1 MTAQER
7 EQAVKKSLS
16 IRLGAYYY
24 KHALQKSLRLSL
36 VSRLSSVCQES
47 DLELWQLID
56 QQTPI
61 RTYNARISKHAIIDE
76 EAPFI
81 LYAIQLR
88 SNFSSSIVKKRFV
101 DFTDLQQRLL
111 TLSN

>member
-24 KHALQKSLRLSL
+24 KHALQKSMRLSL

-47 DLELWQLID
+47 DLELW
-56 QQTPI
+56 
-61 RTYNARISKHAIIDE
+61 
-76 EAPFI
+76 
-81 LYAIQLR
+81 
-88 SNFSSSIVKKRFV
+88 
-101 DFTDLQQRLL
+101 
-111 TLSN
+111 